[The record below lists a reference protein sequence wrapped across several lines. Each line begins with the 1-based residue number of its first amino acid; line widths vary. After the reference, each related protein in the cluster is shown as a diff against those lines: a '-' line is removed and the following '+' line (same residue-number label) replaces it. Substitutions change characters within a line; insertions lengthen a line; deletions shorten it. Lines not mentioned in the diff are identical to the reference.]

1 MIDYDAHDWR
11 SHLFDIRGSM
21 VREIIYRVLGT
32 TGWAIVVGLFNE
44 YFIRKTI
51 PSVVHGLVGTALGL
65 LLVFRTN
72 ASYDRFWEGRK
83 LWGGIVNETRNLA
96 RLSKVLIGARDPHLH
111 GEIVRWTIAFCYAAM
126 HSLRGRKDIGP
137 MADVLPKGSVRC
149 ALDAQHTPLW
159 IATRITQLINEARK
173 KSSIDTIQAQAL
185 DNNTQ
190 LLIDYLG
197 GCERIV
203 KTPLPFA
210 YVVHL
215 RRALILYTFTLPFA
229 LLKDLG
235 WVMVPAVFIVS
246 YIFFGIEEIGVQI
259 EDPFGHDDNDLPLE
273 RICSTIENNLLAM
286 IDGEV
291 FHRSPTTGD
300 EVPQSM
306 A

>member
-1 MIDYDAHDWR
+1 MIDYDAHLWR
-11 SHLFDIRGSM
+11 KYLFAVRGSM
-21 VREIIYRVLGT
+21 VREIIYRVFT
-32 TGWAIVVGLFNE
+32 TTAWAIIVGVFDE
-44 YFIRKTI
+44 YFIHKTI
-51 PSVVHGLVGTALGL
+51 PSTVHGLVGTGLSL

-96 RLSKVLIGARDPHLH
+96 RASKVLIAPHDPKLH
-111 GEIVRWTIAFCYAAM
+111 SEIVRWTAAWCYAAM

-137 MADVLPKGSVRC
+137 IAEVLPKGSIKM

-159 IATRITQLINEARK
+159 IATRITTLINEARK
-173 KSSIDTIQAQAL
+173 KGYIDTIQMQSV
-185 DNNTQ
+185 DNNVQ
-190 LLIDYLG
+190 LLIDYIG

-229 LLKDLG
+229 LLRDLG
-235 WVMVPAVFIVS
+235 WAMPVAVFIVA

-259 EDPFGHDDNDLPLE
+259 EDPFGYDDNDLPLE
-273 RICSTIENNLLAM
+273 RICNTIENNLLST

-291 FHRSPTTGD
+291 FHRPPTKGD
-300 EVPQSM
+300 EPPQS
-306 A
+306 AV